1 MKVWVYGDG
10 QSGSGIY
17 LFKEPVQT
25 VCGYDLLGTLDLDVK
40 PEKKWVKKETVLSY
54 EDMVTSADQTLDNVF
69 VPKGARNLTLSYEV
83 EE

>member
-1 MKVWVYGDG
+1 MKVYVYKVTAGTAVYYY
-10 QSGSGIY
+10 SEK
-17 LFKEPVQT
+17 LAET
-25 VCGYDLLGTLDLDVK
+25 VGYTFLGTLDLDVK

-54 EDMVTSADQTLDNVF
+54 EDMVTSGDHFLSNIF

>member
-1 MKVWVYGDG
+1 MKVWVYED
-10 QSGSGIY
+10 Q
-17 LFKEPVQT
+17 
-25 VCGYDLLGTLDLDVK
+25 CGELTLSDISHGTFWKNRDFIGTLDLDVK

-54 EDMVTSADQTLDNVF
+54 EDMVTSGDHFLSNIF